1 LVICS
6 EKHGLIHSP
15 ENPARLSKVRISAR
29 YDPLPSLQ
37 ILSSVGAYPCIHTYF
52 TGFVGYRDV
61 GDDDRLTVVPL
72 TAHVAAIPED
82 LAFVTAHGGIDDAE
96 DVRTLHST

>member
-1 LVICS
+1 
-6 EKHGLIHSP
+6 
-15 ENPARLSKVRISAR
+15 
-29 YDPLPSLQ
+29 
-37 ILSSVGAYPCIHTYF
+37 
-52 TGFVGYRDV
+52 VGYRDV